1 MPTMRAAIATA
12 EGVAFHDDVPRPVPG
27 DNDVLVKVAVAGLN
41 RADLGT
47 AKTTAAAP
55 FTILGQEWAGE
66 VVEVGKNVKSVKKGE
81 TVMCFGRSG
90 GYAEYAVAD
99 AGWVMP
105 FKTSEIKMEQ
115 AGVLPLALM
124 TAHDALKTRGALQSG
139 QKVLVQG
146 ASSAVGIMTLQVARA
161 LGATVIAGT
170 SRDETKYPRL
180 TALGATLMLNSS
192 KADWAD
198 TLLAATGGK
207 GVDVVVDFVS
217 GPTVNDSMKATNV
230 LGRIVNVGR
239 LGGGTAPFNFDLHA
253 AKRITY
259 TGVTFRTRSTE
270 EISDIVTKMRAE
282 IWKDVSSGKIALPI
296 DKTFKLE
303 QVGAAHALMNSNG
316 QFGKIA
322 ITI

>member
-1 MPTMRAAIATA
+1 MATMRAAIATA
-12 EGVAFHDDVPRPVPG
+12 EGIAFHNDVTRPTPG
-27 DNDVLVKVAVAGLN
+27 DNEVLVKVAVAGVN

-47 AKTTAAAP
+47 AKATAATP
-55 FTILGQEWAGE
+55 FTIVGQEWAGE

-81 TVMCFGRSG
+81 SVMCFGRSG
-90 GYAEYAVAD
+90 GYAEYAVTD
-99 AGWVMP
+99 ASWVMP
-105 FKTSEIKMEQ
+105 FKAGEIKMEQ
-115 AGVLPLALM
+115 AGVLSLALM
-124 TAHDALKTRGALQSG
+124 TAHDALKTRGALQPG

-161 LGATVIAGT
+161 LGATVVAGT

-192 KADWAD
+192 KPDWAD
-198 TLLAATGGK
+198 TLLKATDGK

-230 LGRIVNVGR
+230 LGHIVNVGR

-270 EISDIVTKMRAE
+270 EIGDIVTKMRAD

-296 DKTFKLE
+296 DRAFKLE
-303 QVGAAHALMNSNG
+303 DVGAAHTLMNANG